1 MCMREV
7 LRVVWITTMTFPV
20 FYHSFYLLYFYFI
33 CLYNILGETLAKTQ
47 SLLTSFA
54 QRLLQGRR
62 IHRFISI
69 CELCLKLENL
79 MPFK

>member
-1 MCMREV
+1 MREV

-54 QRLLQGRR
+54 RGFFRVEEFTDLLV
-62 IHRFISI
+62 FV
-69 CELCLKLENL
+69 NYV
-79 MPFK
+79 